1 MYLKQL
7 FFAIATCLLAT
18 VAVPDDIY
26 AQDKPEKQAP
36 ADTLASSYPPG
47 TPAAGDTATFQF
59 QQYESDKSFGQHL
72 LSTPAYIVH
81 GVSRPIGGIIQFA
94 ERVFPRIFP
103 IEIKNFTISPWV
115 EIGGQNPIT
124 FSASAFNNN
133 FLQTENR
140 FEVEFSV
147 SSAETNQL
155 KMAYK
160 IGDVFSSGDLLTF
173 STENQRDESRKFF
186 SGNSLPLDLERFHD
200 EEIAGFKT
208 AYKKDLTDVI
218 TINTDVGFRSS
229 EIGQGSFNRQD
240 PAPGDFLGRN
250 FTEFR
255 VSDGDTLLLFPN
267 ALKGTTRLFNFNG
280 GIQFDFTEP
289 APRQFNESR
298 IMVDAGISRSLNS
311 DDFGFYHYRFEFN
324 QFVPIFFKPKTRRL
338 ALRAVLEQVRPL
350 GGKEIPFFRQ
360 PELGSQDDMRGF
372 TNNRFRNDGALYYT
386 AEYRYLI
393 GEGIDGLLF
402 VDQGQVFGD
411 FKDIALNDFH
421 TDFGFGFHLL
431 SSKGIAVRW
440 EFAFSEEN
448 NRTVLSFGKNF

>member
-1 MYLKQL
+1 VFTERTTLAILSCL
-7 FFAIATCLLAT
+7 FFVLVNFADLSAQGWPKEEQAT
-18 VAVPDDIY
+18 
-26 AQDKPEKQAP
+26 
-36 ADTLASSYPPG
+36 DTLASSYPPLDS
-47 TPAAGDTATFQF
+47 AATIDSVNLW
-59 QQYESDKSFGQHL
+59 QYTSDKTFAQHL

-81 GVSRPIGGIIQFA
+81 GITRPIGDVIQFA
-94 ERVFPRIFP
+94 ERIFPKIFP
-103 IEIKNFTISPWV
+103 IEINDFTINPWV

-133 FLQTENR
+133 FLDSENR
-140 FEVEFSV
+140 LEVEFSV

-155 KMAYK
+155 KFAYK
-160 IGDVFSSGDLLTF
+160 LRDVFSSGDQLTF
-173 STENQRDESRKFF
+173 SADYQRDASRRFF
-186 SGNSLPLDLERFHD
+186 TGNNLPLELERFHD
-200 EEIAGFKT
+200 EEILGIET
-208 AYKKDLTDVI
+208 AYKNQLTEVI
-218 TINTDVGFRSS
+218 SINMDAGFRSS

-240 PAPGDFLGRN
+240 PAPGDFLGRDID
-250 FTEFR
+250 EFR
-255 VSDGDTLLLFPN
+255 VNDGDTLLLFPGE
-267 ALKGTTRLFNFNG
+267 LRGITGLFNVNG

-289 APRQFNESR
+289 APRQYNESR
-298 IMVDAGISRSLNS
+298 IMIDAGISRSLNS
-311 DDFGFYHYRFEFN
+311 NDFGFYHYRFEFN

-338 ALRAVLEQVRPL
+338 ALRAVLEQVRPF

-360 PELGSQDDMRGF
+360 PVLGNQNDMRGF
-372 TNNRFRNDGALYYT
+372 TNNRFRNDGALFYT

-393 GEGIDGLLF
+393 WEGIDGLLF

-431 SSKGIAVRW
+431 SPKGISVRW